1 MLETY
6 FADLFWLFVA
16 FGAGAILG
24 TFTGLIPGF
33 HVNNVALI
41 AVSLTPI
48 AVGLGLPLDLVAG
61 MIVSC
66 GTVHTFLNYIPSA
79 LVGAPDDNMALALLP
94 GHRMLVTGQAA
105 QGVAYSARGS
115 QMGMIMAIPLLIVAR
130 LLFGD
135 NPGLNWFEGSR
146 DILPWLLL
154 SISSFLLMTETTRL
168 PWPTF
173 LQKITSWMLIP
184 LPKPIRVS
192 IPIFAFRYEREWNAI
207 DLRFGSSSRKAG
219 ILVATAFFILAGMYG
234 WAVFELPARSPVGM
248 PSATLLMPSLAGLFG
263 IANLIDIYV
272 TTSEMP
278 KQEPNWELPA
288 MKPLA
293 VPTFLSAVVSSVM
306 AILPGMTAAQA
317 TGVVMSIRNITGR
330 LRDPNFVPADFEYSP
345 SSRDMSPEEMLAER
359 RRLFMEEVGGPMDED
374 EAFESKV
381 RDAELEEEEV
391 EVSVTKDD
399 EEMTDF
405 EALIALAQETPE
417 DFDEIEEVS
426 KQDLEV
432 IAVLSSVN
440 TAVTVMVLGFLY
452 MVGRPRSGAALALN
466 MIYPIDIWGTLEPPS
481 DFVRLVAI
489 TIFAGLFSVPVMIK
503 LAKGMLK
510 LHELIPLRTMVLS
523 VILFVSGLVWFS
535 TGFIGLGVLVIGTLM
550 GLMPPRIGI
559 RRSHGMG
566 IILVPIMIYTFGQ
579 QFDGFGFI

>member
-1 MLETY
+1 
-6 FADLFWLFVA
+6 
-16 FGAGAILG
+16 
-24 TFTGLIPGF
+24 
-33 HVNNVALI
+33 
-41 AVSLTPI
+41 
-48 AVGLGLPLDLVAG
+48 
-61 MIVSC
+61 
-66 GTVHTFLNYIPSA
+66 
-79 LVGAPDDNMALALLP
+79 
-94 GHRMLVTGQAA
+94 
-105 QGVAYSARGS
+105 
-115 QMGMIMAIPLLIVAR
+115 MGMIMAIPLLVVAR

-154 SISSFLLMTETTRL
+154 SISSFLLLTETTRL
-168 PWPTF
+168 PWPSI
-173 LQKITSWMLIP
+173 LQKATSWMRIP
-184 LPKPIRVS
+184 LPRPIRVS
-192 IPIFAFRYEREWNAI
+192 FPIFAYRYEREWDSI
-207 DLRFGSSSRKAG
+207 DLRLGNSSRKAG
-219 ILVATAFFILAGMYG
+219 IFVALCFFLLSGFYG

-278 KQEPNWELPA
+278 KQEPNWDLPP

-317 TGVVMSIRNITGR
+317 TVVVMSMRNIAGR
-330 LRDPNFVPADFEYSP
+330 LRDPNFIPADFEYSP
-345 SSRDMSPEEMLAER
+345 SNRDMSPEEMLAER
-359 RRLFMEEVGGPMDED
+359 RKLFMEEIGGVPIDDEIED
-374 EAFESKV
+374 ITKT
-381 RDAELEEEEV
+381 RELEN
-391 EVSVTKDD
+391 SD
-399 EEMTDF
+399 ET
-405 EALIALAQETPE
+405 
-417 DFDEIEEVS
+417 DFDELIKIAENTSES
-426 KQDLEV
+426 FDENEKTSTQDLEV

-489 TIFAGLFSVPVMIK
+489 TIIAGLFSVPVMIK
-503 LAKGMLK
+503 LSKGMLK
-510 LHELIPLRTMVLS
+510 LHELIPLRTMVIS
-523 VILFVSGLVWFS
+523 VIVFVSALVWFS

-566 IILVPIMIYTFGQ
+566 IILVPIMVYTFSQ

>member
-1 MLETY
+1 MGITKRDSMLLETY
-6 FADLFWLFVA
+6 LYDLFWLFMA

-48 AVGLGLPLDLVAG
+48 AIGIGLPLDIIAG

-66 GTVHTFLNYIPSA
+66 GMVHTFLNYIPSA

-115 QMGMIMAIPLLIVAR
+115 QMGMIMAIPLLVVAR

-154 SISSFLLMTETTRL
+154 SISSFLLLTETTRL
-168 PWPTF
+168 PWPSI
-173 LQKITSWMLIP
+173 LQKATSWMRIP

-192 IPIFAFRYEREWNAI
+192 FPIFAYRYEREWNAI
-207 DLRFGSSSRKAG
+207 DLRLGNSSRKAG
-219 ILVATAFFILAGMYG
+219 IFVALCFFLLSGFYG

-278 KQEPNWELPA
+278 KQEPNWDLPP

-317 TGVVMSIRNITGR
+317 TVVVMSMRNIAGR
-330 LRDPNFVPADFEYSP
+330 LRDPNFIPADFEYSP
-345 SSRDMSPEEMLAER
+345 SNRDMSPEEMLAER
-359 RRLFMEEVGGPMDED
+359 RKLFMEEIGGVPIDDGEIED
-374 EAFESKV
+374 VTKT
-381 RDAELEEEEV
+381 RELEN
-391 EVSVTKDD
+391 SD
-399 EEMTDF
+399 ET
-405 EALIALAQETPE
+405 
-417 DFDEIEEVS
+417 DFDELIKIAENTSES
-426 KQDLEV
+426 FDENEKTSTQDLEV

-466 MIYPIDIWGTLEPPS
+466 MIYPIDIWGTFEPPS

-489 TIFAGLFSVPVMIK
+489 TIIAGLFSVPVMIK
-503 LAKGMLK
+503 LSKGMLK
-510 LHELIPLRTMVLS
+510 LHELIPLRTMVIS
-523 VILFVSGLVWFS
+523 VIVFVSALVWFS

-566 IILVPIMIYTFGQ
+566 IILVPIMVYTFAQ
-579 QFDGFGFI
+579 QLDGFGFI

>member
-1 MLETY
+1 MLLETY
-6 FADLFWLFVA
+6 LYDLFWLFMA

-48 AVGLGLPLDLVAG
+48 AIGIGLPLDIIAG

-66 GTVHTFLNYIPSA
+66 GMVHTFLNYIPSA

-115 QMGMIMAIPLLIVAR
+115 QMGMIMAIPLLVVAR

-154 SISSFLLMTETTRL
+154 SISSFLLLTETTRL
-168 PWPTF
+168 PWPSI
-173 LQKITSWMLIP
+173 LQKATSWMRIP

-192 IPIFAFRYEREWNAI
+192 FPIFAYRYEREWNAI
-207 DLRFGSSSRKAG
+207 DLRLGNSSRKAG
-219 ILVATAFFILAGMYG
+219 IFVALCFFLLSGFYG

-278 KQEPNWELPA
+278 KQEPNWDLPP

-317 TGVVMSIRNITGR
+317 TVVVMSMRNIAGR
-330 LRDPNFVPADFEYSP
+330 LRDPNFIPADFEYSP
-345 SSRDMSPEEMLAER
+345 SNRDMSPEEMLAER
-359 RRLFMEEVGGPMDED
+359 RKLFMEEIGGVPIDDGEIED
-374 EAFESKV
+374 VTKT
-381 RDAELEEEEV
+381 RELEN
-391 EVSVTKDD
+391 SN
-399 EEMTDF
+399 
-405 EALIALAQETPE
+405 ET
-417 DFDEIEEVS
+417 DFDELIKIAENTSES
-426 KQDLEV
+426 FDENEKTSTQDLEV

-466 MIYPIDIWGTLEPPS
+466 MIYPIDIWGTFEPPS

-489 TIFAGLFSVPVMIK
+489 TIIAGLFSVPVMIK
-503 LAKGMLK
+503 LSKGMLK
-510 LHELIPLRTMVLS
+510 LHELIPLRTMVIS
-523 VILFVSGLVWFS
+523 VIVFVSALVWFS

-566 IILVPIMIYTFGQ
+566 IILVPIMVYTFAQ
-579 QFDGFGFI
+579 QLDGFGFI

>member
-1 MLETY
+1 MLLETY
-6 FADLFWLFVA
+6 LLDLFWLFMA

-48 AVGLGLPLDLVAG
+48 AIGIGLPLDIVAG

-154 SISSFLLMTETTRL
+154 SISTFLLLTETTRL
-168 PWPTF
+168 PWPSV
-173 LQKITSWMLIP
+173 LQKATSWMRIP

-192 IPIFAFRYEREWNAI
+192 FPIFAFRYEREWDAI
-207 DLRFGSSSRKAG
+207 DLRLGNSSRKAG
-219 ILVATAFFILAGMYG
+219 IFVALCFFLLSGFYG

-278 KQEPNWELPA
+278 KQEPNWDLPP

-317 TGVVMSIRNITGR
+317 TVVVMSMRNIAGR
-330 LRDPNFVPADFEYSP
+330 LRDPNFIPADFEYSP
-345 SSRDMSPEEMLAER
+345 SNRDMTPEEMLAER
-359 RRLFMEEVGGPMDED
+359 RKLFMEEISGEPFEVDET
-374 EAFESKV
+374 
-381 RDAELEEEEV
+381 EEITKNREIEDSEE
-391 EVSVTKDD
+391 T
-399 EEMTDF
+399 
-405 EALIALAQETPE
+405 
-417 DFDEIEEVS
+417 DFDELIKIAENTSES
-426 KQDLEV
+426 FDENEKTSTQDLEV

-489 TIFAGLFSVPVMIK
+489 TIIAGLFSVPVMIQ

-510 LHELIPLRTMVLS
+510 LHELIPLRTMVIS
-523 VILFVSGLVWFS
+523 VIVFVSALVWFS

-566 IILVPIMIYTFGQ
+566 IILVPIMVYTFAQ

>member
-6 FADLFWLFVA
+6 LHDLFWLFMA

-48 AVGLGLPLDLVAG
+48 AIGIGLPLDIIAG

-66 GTVHTFLNYIPSA
+66 GMVHTFLNYIPSA

-115 QMGMIMAIPLLIVAR
+115 QMGMIMAIPLLVVAR

-154 SISSFLLMTETTRL
+154 SISSFLLLTETTRL
-168 PWPTF
+168 PWPSI
-173 LQKITSWMLIP
+173 LQKATSWMRIP

-192 IPIFAFRYEREWNAI
+192 FPIFAYRYEREWDAI
-207 DLRFGSSSRKAG
+207 DLRLGNSSRKAG
-219 ILVATAFFILAGMYG
+219 IFVALCFFLLSGFYG

-278 KQEPNWELPA
+278 KQEPNWELPP

-293 VPTFLSAVVSSVM
+293 IPTFLSAVVSSVM

-317 TGVVMSIRNITGR
+317 TVVVMSMRNIAGR
-330 LRDPNFVPADFEYSP
+330 LRDPNFIPADFEYSP
-345 SSRDMSPEEMLAER
+345 SNRDMTPEEMLAER
-359 RRLFMEEVGGPMDED
+359 RKLFMEEIGGGPIEHED
-374 EAFESKV
+374 TEAITNTSEQENS
-381 RDAELEEEEV
+381 EETV
-391 EVSVTKDD
+391 L
-399 EEMTDF
+399 TDF
-405 EALIALAQETPE
+405 EELIEIAENTSE
-417 DFDEIEEVS
+417 SFDENEKTS
-426 KQDLEV
+426 TQDLEV

-489 TIFAGLFSVPVMIK
+489 TIIAGLFSVPVMIK
-503 LAKGMLK
+503 LSKGMLK
-510 LHELIPLRTMVLS
+510 LHELIPLRTMVIS
-523 VILFVSGLVWFS
+523 VILFVSALVWFS

-566 IILVPIMIYTFGQ
+566 IILVPIMIYTFAQ

>member
-1 MLETY
+1 MLLETY
-6 FADLFWLFVA
+6 LLDLFWLFMA

-48 AVGLGLPLDLVAG
+48 AIGIGLPLDIIAG

-66 GTVHTFLNYIPSA
+66 GMVHTFLNYIPSA

-115 QMGMIMAIPLLIVAR
+115 QMGMIMAIPLLVVAR

-154 SISSFLLMTETTRL
+154 SISSFLLLTETTRL
-168 PWPTF
+168 PWPSI
-173 LQKITSWMLIP
+173 LQKATSWMRIP
-184 LPKPIRVS
+184 LPRPIRVS
-192 IPIFAFRYEREWNAI
+192 FPIFAYRYEREWDSI
-207 DLRFGSSSRKAG
+207 DLRLGNSSRKAG
-219 ILVATAFFILAGMYG
+219 IFVALCFFLLSGFYG

-278 KQEPNWELPA
+278 KQEPNWDLPP

-317 TGVVMSIRNITGR
+317 TVVVMSMRNIAGR
-330 LRDPNFVPADFEYSP
+330 LRDPNFIPADFEYSP
-345 SSRDMSPEEMLAER
+345 SNRDMSPEEMLAER
-359 RRLFMEEVGGPMDED
+359 RKLFMEEIGGVPIDDEIED
-374 EAFESKV
+374 ITKT
-381 RDAELEEEEV
+381 RELEN
-391 EVSVTKDD
+391 SD
-399 EEMTDF
+399 ET
-405 EALIALAQETPE
+405 
-417 DFDEIEEVS
+417 DFDELIKIAENTSES
-426 KQDLEV
+426 FDENEKTSTQDLEV

-489 TIFAGLFSVPVMIK
+489 TIIAGLFSVPVMIK
-503 LAKGMLK
+503 LSKGMLK
-510 LHELIPLRTMVLS
+510 LHELIPLRTMVIS
-523 VILFVSGLVWFS
+523 VIVFVSALVWFS

-566 IILVPIMIYTFGQ
+566 IILVPIMVYTFSQ

>member
-1 MLETY
+1 MLLETY
-6 FADLFWLFVA
+6 LIDLFWLFMA

-48 AVGLGLPLDLVAG
+48 ALGIGLPLDIVAG

-154 SISSFLLMTETTRL
+154 SISTFLLLTETTRL
-168 PWPTF
+168 PWPAV
-173 LQKITSWMLIP
+173 LQKATSWMRVP

-192 IPIFAFRYEREWNAI
+192 FPIFAFRYEREWDAI
-207 DLRFGSSSRKAG
+207 DLRLGNSSRKAG
-219 ILVATAFFILAGMYG
+219 IFVALCFFLLSGFYG

-278 KQEPNWELPA
+278 KQEPNWDLPP

-317 TGVVMSIRNITGR
+317 TVVVMSMRNIAGR
-330 LRDPNFVPADFEYSP
+330 LRDPNFIPADFEYSP
-345 SSRDMSPEEMLAER
+345 SNRDMTPEEMLAER
-359 RRLFMEEVGGPMDED
+359 RKLFMEEISGEPFEVDET
-374 EAFESKV
+374 EEITKN
-381 RDAELEEEEV
+381 RDIEDSEE
-391 EVSVTKDD
+391 T
-399 EEMTDF
+399 
-405 EALIALAQETPE
+405 
-417 DFDEIEEVS
+417 DFDELIKIAENTTES
-426 KQDLEV
+426 FDENEKTSTQDLEV

-489 TIFAGLFSVPVMIK
+489 TIIAGLFSVPVMIQ

-510 LHELIPLRTMVLS
+510 LHELIPLRTMVIS
-523 VILFVSGLVWFS
+523 VIVFVSALVWFS

-566 IILVPIMIYTFGQ
+566 IILVPIMVYTFAQ
-579 QFDGFGFI
+579 QLDGFGFI

>member
-1 MLETY
+1 MIEAYLS
-6 FADLFWLFVA
+6 DLFWLFVA

-48 AVGLGLPLDLVAG
+48 AMNIGLPLDIIAG

-154 SISSFLLMTETTRL
+154 SISSFLLLTETTRL
-168 PWPTF
+168 PWPSF
-173 LQKITSWMLIP
+173 LQKATAWMRFP

-192 IPIFAFRYEREWNAI
+192 FPIFAFRYEREWKAI

-219 ILVATAFFILAGMYG
+219 ILVALSFFILSGMYG

-278 KQEPNWELPA
+278 KQEPNWELPP

-293 VPTFLSAVVSSVM
+293 IPTFLSAVVSSVM

-317 TGVVMSIRNITGR
+317 TVVVMSMRNIAGR
-330 LRDPNFVPADFEYSP
+330 LRDPNFIPADFEYSP
-345 SSRDMSPEEMLAER
+345 SNRDMTPDEMLAER
-359 RRLFMEEVGGPMDED
+359 RRLFMEEVGAIPLEIEED
-374 EAFESKV
+374 DGGKTRS
-381 RDAELEEEEV
+381 AEVAED
-391 EVSVTKDD
+391 T
-399 EEMTDF
+399 
-405 EALIALAQETPE
+405 
-417 DFDEIEEVS
+417 DFDELIKIAENTSES
-426 KQDLEV
+426 FDENDKTSTQDLEV

-440 TAVTVMVLGFLY
+440 TSVTVMVLGFLY

-489 TIFAGLFSVPVMIK
+489 TIIAGLFSVPVMIQ

-523 VILFVSGLVWFS
+523 VIFFVSTLVWFS

-550 GLMPPRIGI
+550 GLIPPRIGI

-566 IILVPIMIYTFGQ
+566 IILVPIMVYTFAQ

>member
-1 MLETY
+1 MLLETY
-6 FADLFWLFVA
+6 LYDLFWLFMA

-48 AVGLGLPLDLVAG
+48 AIGIGLPLDIIAG

-66 GTVHTFLNYIPSA
+66 GMVHTFLNYIPSA

-115 QMGMIMAIPLLIVAR
+115 QMGMIMAIPLLVVAR

-154 SISSFLLMTETTRL
+154 SISSFLLLTETTRL
-168 PWPTF
+168 PWPSI
-173 LQKITSWMLIP
+173 LQKATSWMRIP
-184 LPKPIRVS
+184 LPRPIRVS
-192 IPIFAFRYEREWNAI
+192 FPIFAYRYEREWDSI
-207 DLRFGSSSRKAG
+207 DLRLGNSSRKAG
-219 ILVATAFFILAGMYG
+219 IFVALCFFLLSGFYG

-278 KQEPNWELPA
+278 KQEPNWDLPP

-317 TGVVMSIRNITGR
+317 TVVVMSMRNIAGR
-330 LRDPNFVPADFEYSP
+330 LRDPNFIPADFEYSP
-345 SSRDMSPEEMLAER
+345 SNRDMSPEEMLAER
-359 RRLFMEEVGGPMDED
+359 RKLFMEEISGVSIEED
-374 EAFESKV
+374 EIEDITKT
-381 RDAELEEEEV
+381 RELEN
-391 EVSVTKDD
+391 SD
-399 EEMTDF
+399 ET
-405 EALIALAQETPE
+405 
-417 DFDEIEEVS
+417 DFDELIKIAENTSES
-426 KQDLEV
+426 FDENEKTSTQDLEV

-489 TIFAGLFSVPVMIK
+489 TIIAGLFSVPVMIK
-503 LAKGMLK
+503 LSKGMLK
-510 LHELIPLRTMVLS
+510 LHELIPLRTMVIS
-523 VILFVSGLVWFS
+523 VIVFVSALVWFS

-566 IILVPIMIYTFGQ
+566 IILVPIMVYTFSQ

>member
-115 QMGMIMAIPLLIVAR
+115 QMGMIMAIPLLVVAR

-154 SISSFLLMTETTRL
+154 SISSFLLLTETTRL
-168 PWPTF
+168 PWPSI
-173 LQKITSWMLIP
+173 LQKATSWMRIP
-184 LPKPIRVS
+184 LPRPIRVS
-192 IPIFAFRYEREWNAI
+192 FPIFAYRYEREWDSI
-207 DLRFGSSSRKAG
+207 DLRLGNSSRKAG
-219 ILVATAFFILAGMYG
+219 IFVALCFFLLSGFYG

-278 KQEPNWELPA
+278 KQEPNWDLPP

-317 TGVVMSIRNITGR
+317 TVVVMSMRNIAGR
-330 LRDPNFVPADFEYSP
+330 LRDPNFIPADFEYSP
-345 SSRDMSPEEMLAER
+345 SNRDMSPEEMLAER
-359 RRLFMEEVGGPMDED
+359 RKLFMEEIGGVPIDDEIED
-374 EAFESKV
+374 ITKT
-381 RDAELEEEEV
+381 RELEN
-391 EVSVTKDD
+391 TD
-399 EEMTDF
+399 ET
-405 EALIALAQETPE
+405 
-417 DFDEIEEVS
+417 DFDELIKIAENTSES
-426 KQDLEV
+426 FDENEKTSTQDLEV

-489 TIFAGLFSVPVMIK
+489 TIIAGLFSVPVMIK
-503 LAKGMLK
+503 LSKGMLK
-510 LHELIPLRTMVLS
+510 LHELIPLRTMVIS
-523 VILFVSGLVWFS
+523 VIVFVSALVWFS

-566 IILVPIMIYTFGQ
+566 IILVPIMVYTFAQ

>member
-6 FADLFWLFVA
+6 LHDLFWLFMA

-48 AVGLGLPLDLVAG
+48 AIGIGLPLDIIAG

-66 GTVHTFLNYIPSA
+66 GMVHTFLNYIPSA

-115 QMGMIMAIPLLIVAR
+115 QMGMIMAIPLLVVAR

-154 SISSFLLMTETTRL
+154 SISSFLLLTETTRL
-168 PWPTF
+168 PWPSI
-173 LQKITSWMLIP
+173 LQKATSWMRIP

-192 IPIFAFRYEREWNAI
+192 FPIFAYRYEREWDAI
-207 DLRFGSSSRKAG
+207 DLRLGNSSRKAG
-219 ILVATAFFILAGMYG
+219 IFVALCFFLLSGFYG

-278 KQEPNWELPA
+278 KQEPNWELPP

-293 VPTFLSAVVSSVM
+293 IPTFLSAVVSSVM

-317 TGVVMSIRNITGR
+317 TVVVMSMRNIAGR
-330 LRDPNFVPADFEYSP
+330 LRDPNFIPADFEYSP
-345 SSRDMSPEEMLAER
+345 SNRDMSPEEMLAER
-359 RRLFMEEVGGPMDED
+359 RKLFMEEISGVSIEED
-374 EAFESKV
+374 EIEDITKT
-381 RDAELEEEEV
+381 RELEN
-391 EVSVTKDD
+391 TD
-399 EEMTDF
+399 ET
-405 EALIALAQETPE
+405 
-417 DFDEIEEVS
+417 DFDELIKIAENTSES
-426 KQDLEV
+426 FDENEKTSTQDLEV

-489 TIFAGLFSVPVMIK
+489 TIIAGLFSVPVMIK
-503 LAKGMLK
+503 LSKGMLK
-510 LHELIPLRTMVLS
+510 LHELIPLRTMVIS
-523 VILFVSGLVWFS
+523 VIVFVSALVWFS

-566 IILVPIMIYTFGQ
+566 IILVPIMVYTFAQ

>member
-6 FADLFWLFVA
+6 LYDLFWLFMA

-48 AVGLGLPLDLVAG
+48 AIGIGLPLDIIAG

-66 GTVHTFLNYIPSA
+66 GMVHTFLNYIPSA

-115 QMGMIMAIPLLIVAR
+115 QMGMIMAIPLLVVAR

-154 SISSFLLMTETTRL
+154 SISSFLLLTETTRL
-168 PWPTF
+168 PWPSI
-173 LQKITSWMLIP
+173 LQKATSWMRIP

-192 IPIFAFRYEREWNAI
+192 FPIFAYRYEREWDAI
-207 DLRFGSSSRKAG
+207 DLRLGNSSRKAG
-219 ILVATAFFILAGMYG
+219 IFVALCFFLLSGFYG

-278 KQEPNWELPA
+278 KQEPNWELPP

-293 VPTFLSAVVSSVM
+293 IPTFLSAVVSSVM

-317 TGVVMSIRNITGR
+317 TVVVMSMRNIAGR
-330 LRDPNFVPADFEYSP
+330 LRDPNFIPADFEYSP
-345 SSRDMSPEEMLAER
+345 SNRDMTPEEMLAER
-359 RRLFMEEVGGPMDED
+359 RKLFMEEIGGGPIEHDDSEVITNTS
-374 EAFESKV
+374 EQENFEETV
-381 RDAELEEEEV
+381 L
-391 EVSVTKDD
+391 
-399 EEMTDF
+399 TDF
-405 EALIALAQETPE
+405 EELIEIAENTSE
-417 DFDEIEEVS
+417 SFDENEKTS
-426 KQDLEV
+426 TQDLEV

-489 TIFAGLFSVPVMIK
+489 TIIAGLFSVPVMIK
-503 LAKGMLK
+503 LSKGMLK
-510 LHELIPLRTMVLS
+510 LHELIPLRTMVIS
-523 VILFVSGLVWFS
+523 VIVFVSALVWFS

-566 IILVPIMIYTFGQ
+566 IILVPIMVYTFAQ

>member
-1 MLETY
+1 MLLETY
-6 FADLFWLFVA
+6 LLDLFWLFMA

-48 AVGLGLPLDLVAG
+48 AIGIGLPLDIIAG

-66 GTVHTFLNYIPSA
+66 GMVHTFLNYIPSA

-115 QMGMIMAIPLLIVAR
+115 QMGMIMAIPLLVVAR

-154 SISSFLLMTETTRL
+154 SISSFLLLTETTRL
-168 PWPTF
+168 PWPSI
-173 LQKITSWMLIP
+173 LQQATSWMRIP
-184 LPKPIRVS
+184 LPRPIRVS
-192 IPIFAFRYEREWNAI
+192 FPIFAYRYEREWDSI
-207 DLRFGSSSRKAG
+207 DLRLGNSSRKAG
-219 ILVATAFFILAGMYG
+219 IFVALCFFLLSGFYG

-278 KQEPNWELPA
+278 KQEPNWDLPP

-317 TGVVMSIRNITGR
+317 TVVVMSMRNIAGR
-330 LRDPNFVPADFEYSP
+330 LRDPNFIPADFEYSP
-345 SSRDMSPEEMLAER
+345 SNRDMSPEEMLAER
-359 RRLFMEEVGGPMDED
+359 RKLFMEEISGVSIEED
-374 EAFESKV
+374 EIEDITKT
-381 RDAELEEEEV
+381 RELEN
-391 EVSVTKDD
+391 TD
-399 EEMTDF
+399 ET
-405 EALIALAQETPE
+405 
-417 DFDEIEEVS
+417 DFDELIKIAENTSES
-426 KQDLEV
+426 FDENEKTSTQDLEV

-466 MIYPIDIWGTLEPPS
+466 MIYPIDIWGTFEPPS

-489 TIFAGLFSVPVMIK
+489 TIIAGLFSVPVMIK
-503 LAKGMLK
+503 LSKGMLK
-510 LHELIPLRTMVLS
+510 LHELIPLRTMVIS
-523 VILFVSGLVWFS
+523 VIVFVSALVWFS

-566 IILVPIMIYTFGQ
+566 IILVPIMVYTFAQ

>member
-6 FADLFWLFVA
+6 LHDLFWLFMA

-48 AVGLGLPLDLVAG
+48 AIGIGLPLDIIAG

-66 GTVHTFLNYIPSA
+66 GMVHTFLNYIPSA

-115 QMGMIMAIPLLIVAR
+115 QMGMIMAIPLLVVAR

-154 SISSFLLMTETTRL
+154 SISSFLLLTETTRL
-168 PWPTF
+168 PWPSI
-173 LQKITSWMLIP
+173 LQKATSWMRIP

-192 IPIFAFRYEREWNAI
+192 FPIFAYRYEREWDAI
-207 DLRFGSSSRKAG
+207 DLRLGNSSRKAG
-219 ILVATAFFILAGMYG
+219 IFVALCFFLLSGFYG

-278 KQEPNWELPA
+278 KQEPNWELPP

-293 VPTFLSAVVSSVM
+293 IPTFLSAVVSSVM

-317 TGVVMSIRNITGR
+317 TVVVMSMRNIAGR
-330 LRDPNFVPADFEYSP
+330 LRDPNFIPADFEYSP
-345 SSRDMSPEEMLAER
+345 SNRDMSPEEMLAER
-359 RRLFMEEVGGPMDED
+359 RKLFMEEIGGSPIENNETED
-374 EAFESKV
+374 I
-381 RDAELEEEEV
+381 
-391 EVSVTKDD
+391 TKTREIENSDD
-399 EEMTDF
+399 T
-405 EALIALAQETPE
+405 
-417 DFDEIEEVS
+417 DFDELIKIAENTDES
-426 KQDLEV
+426 FDENEKTSTQDLEV

-489 TIFAGLFSVPVMIK
+489 TIIAGLFSVPVMIK
-503 LAKGMLK
+503 LSKGMLK
-510 LHELIPLRTMVLS
+510 LHELIPLRTMVIS
-523 VILFVSGLVWFS
+523 VIVFVSALVWFS

-566 IILVPIMIYTFGQ
+566 IILVPIMIYTFAQ

>member
-1 MLETY
+1 MLLETY
-6 FADLFWLFVA
+6 LYDLFWLFMA

-48 AVGLGLPLDLVAG
+48 AMGIGLPLDIIAG

-66 GTVHTFLNYIPSA
+66 GMVHTFLNYIPSA

-115 QMGMIMAIPLLIVAR
+115 QMGMIMAIPLLVVAR

-154 SISSFLLMTETTRL
+154 GISSFLLLTETTRL
-168 PWPTF
+168 PWPSI
-173 LQKITSWMLIP
+173 LQKATSWMRIP

-192 IPIFAFRYEREWNAI
+192 FPIFAYRYEREWDAI
-207 DLRFGSSSRKAG
+207 DLRLGNSSRKAG
-219 ILVATAFFILAGMYG
+219 IFVALCFFLLSGFYG

-278 KQEPNWELPA
+278 KQEPNWDLPP

-317 TGVVMSIRNITGR
+317 TVVVMSMRNIAGR
-330 LRDPNFVPADFEYSP
+330 LRDPNFIPADFEYSP
-345 SSRDMSPEEMLAER
+345 SNRDMSPEEMLAER
-359 RRLFMEEVGGPMDED
+359 RKLFMEEIGGVPIE
-374 EAFESKV
+374 
-381 RDAELEEEEV
+381 
-391 EVSVTKDD
+391 DD
-399 EEMTDF
+399 EIEDITKTREIENSD
-405 EALIALAQETPE
+405 ET
-417 DFDEIEEVS
+417 DFDELIKIAENTSETFDENDKTS
-426 KQDLEV
+426 TQDLEV

-466 MIYPIDIWGTLEPPS
+466 MIYPIDIWGTFEPPS

-489 TIFAGLFSVPVMIK
+489 TIIAGLFSVPVMIK
-503 LAKGMLK
+503 LSKGMLK
-510 LHELIPLRTMVLS
+510 LHELIPLRTMVIS
-523 VILFVSGLVWFS
+523 VIVFVSALVWFS

-566 IILVPIMIYTFGQ
+566 IILVPIMVYTFAQ
-579 QFDGFGFI
+579 QLDGFGFI

>member
-6 FADLFWLFVA
+6 LHDLFWLFMA

-48 AVGLGLPLDLVAG
+48 AIGIGLPLDIIAG

-66 GTVHTFLNYIPSA
+66 GMVHTFLNYIPSA

-115 QMGMIMAIPLLIVAR
+115 QMGMIMAIPLLVVAR

-154 SISSFLLMTETTRL
+154 SISSFLLLTETTRL
-168 PWPTF
+168 PWPSI
-173 LQKITSWMLIP
+173 LQKATSWMRIP

-192 IPIFAFRYEREWNAI
+192 FPIFAYRYEREWDAI
-207 DLRFGSSSRKAG
+207 DLRLGNSSRKAG
-219 ILVATAFFILAGMYG
+219 IFVALCFFLLSGFYG

-278 KQEPNWELPA
+278 KQEPNWELPP

-293 VPTFLSAVVSSVM
+293 IPTFLSAVVSSVM

-317 TGVVMSIRNITGR
+317 TVVVMSMRNIAGR
-330 LRDPNFVPADFEYSP
+330 LRDPNFIPADFEYSP
-345 SSRDMSPEEMLAER
+345 SNRDMTPEEMLAER
-359 RRLFMEEVGGPMDED
+359 RKLFMEEIGGGPIEHDDSEVITNTS
-374 EAFESKV
+374 EQENFEETV
-381 RDAELEEEEV
+381 L
-391 EVSVTKDD
+391 
-399 EEMTDF
+399 TDF
-405 EALIALAQETPE
+405 EELIEIAENTSE
-417 DFDEIEEVS
+417 SFDENEKTS
-426 KQDLEV
+426 TQDLEV

-489 TIFAGLFSVPVMIK
+489 TIIAGLFSVPVMIK
-503 LAKGMLK
+503 LSKGMLK
-510 LHELIPLRTMVLS
+510 LHELIPLRTMVIS
-523 VILFVSGLVWFS
+523 VIVFVSALVWFS

-566 IILVPIMIYTFGQ
+566 IILVPIMVYTFAQ

>member
-1 MLETY
+1 M
-6 FADLFWLFVA
+6 A

-48 AVGLGLPLDLVAG
+48 AMNIGLPLDIIAG

-154 SISSFLLMTETTRL
+154 SISTFLLLTETTRL
-168 PWPTF
+168 PWPSI
-173 LQKITSWMLIP
+173 LQKATSWMRFP

-192 IPIFAFRYEREWNAI
+192 FPIFAFRYEREWNAI

-219 ILVATAFFILAGMYG
+219 ILVALSFFILSGMYG

-278 KQEPNWELPA
+278 KQEPNWDLPP

-317 TGVVMSIRNITGR
+317 TVVVMSMRNIAGR
-330 LRDPNFVPADFEYSP
+330 LRDPNFIPADFEYSP
-345 SSRDMSPEEMLAER
+345 SNRDMTPDEMLAER
-359 RRLFMEEVGGPMDED
+359 RRLFMEEVGAIPTEIDEGEVD
-374 EAFESKV
+374 KTRSLET
-381 RDAELEEEEV
+381 AED
-391 EVSVTKDD
+391 T
-399 EEMTDF
+399 
-405 EALIALAQETPE
+405 
-417 DFDEIEEVS
+417 DFDELIQIAENTSES
-426 KQDLEV
+426 FDENDKTSTQDLEV

-440 TAVTVMVLGFLY
+440 TSVTVMVLGFLY

-489 TIFAGLFSVPVMIK
+489 TIIAGLFSVPVMIQ

-523 VILFVSGLVWFS
+523 VIFFVSTLVWFS

-566 IILVPIMIYTFGQ
+566 IILVPIMIYTFAQ

>member
-1 MLETY
+1 MLLETY
-6 FADLFWLFVA
+6 LYDLFWLFMA

-48 AVGLGLPLDLVAG
+48 AIGIGLPLDIIAG

-66 GTVHTFLNYIPSA
+66 GMVHTFLNYIPSA

-154 SISSFLLMTETTRL
+154 SISSFLLLTETTRL
-168 PWPTF
+168 PWPSI
-173 LQKITSWMLIP
+173 LQKATSWMRIP

-192 IPIFAFRYEREWNAI
+192 FPIFAYRYEREWNAI
-207 DLRFGSSSRKAG
+207 DLRLGNSSRKAG
-219 ILVATAFFILAGMYG
+219 IFVALCFFLLSGFYG

-278 KQEPNWELPA
+278 KQEPNWDLPP

-317 TGVVMSIRNITGR
+317 TVVVMSMRNIAGR
-330 LRDPNFVPADFEYSP
+330 LRDPNFIPADFEYSP
-345 SSRDMSPEEMLAER
+345 SNRDMSPEEMLAER
-359 RRLFMEEVGGPMDED
+359 RKLFMEEIGGEPIEGDGIED
-374 EAFESKV
+374 VAKT
-381 RDAELEEEEV
+381 RELEN
-391 EVSVTKDD
+391 SD
-399 EEMTDF
+399 ET
-405 EALIALAQETPE
+405 
-417 DFDEIEEVS
+417 DFDELIKIAENTSES
-426 KQDLEV
+426 FDENEKTSTQDLEV

-466 MIYPIDIWGTLEPPS
+466 MIYPIDIWGTFEPPS

-489 TIFAGLFSVPVMIK
+489 TIIAGLFSVPVMIK
-503 LAKGMLK
+503 LSKGMLK
-510 LHELIPLRTMVLS
+510 LHELIPLRTMVIS
-523 VILFVSGLVWFS
+523 VIVFVSALVWFS

-566 IILVPIMIYTFGQ
+566 IILVPIMVYTFAQ
-579 QFDGFGFI
+579 QLDGFGFI

>member
-1 MLETY
+1 MLLETY
-6 FADLFWLFVA
+6 LYDLFWLFMA

-48 AVGLGLPLDLVAG
+48 AIGIGLPLDIIAG

-66 GTVHTFLNYIPSA
+66 GMVHTFLNYIPSA

-154 SISSFLLMTETTRL
+154 SISSFLLLTETTRL
-168 PWPTF
+168 PWPSI
-173 LQKITSWMLIP
+173 LQKATSWMRIP
-184 LPKPIRVS
+184 LPRPIRVS
-192 IPIFAFRYEREWNAI
+192 FPIFAYRYEREWNAI
-207 DLRFGSSSRKAG
+207 DLRLGNSSRKAG
-219 ILVATAFFILAGMYG
+219 IFVALCFFLLSGFYG

-278 KQEPNWELPA
+278 KQEPNWDLPP

-317 TGVVMSIRNITGR
+317 TVVVMSMRNIAGR
-330 LRDPNFVPADFEYSP
+330 LRDPNFIPADFEYSP
-345 SSRDMSPEEMLAER
+345 SNRDMSPEEMLAER
-359 RRLFMEEVGGPMDED
+359 RKLFMEEIGGVPIEGDGIEDVTETREIENSDE
-374 EAFESKV
+374 
-381 RDAELEEEEV
+381 
-391 EVSVTKDD
+391 T
-399 EEMTDF
+399 
-405 EALIALAQETPE
+405 
-417 DFDEIEEVS
+417 DFDELIKIAENTSES
-426 KQDLEV
+426 FDENEKTSTQDLEV

-466 MIYPIDIWGTLEPPS
+466 MIYPIDIWGTFEPPS

-489 TIFAGLFSVPVMIK
+489 TIIAGLFSVPVMIK
-503 LAKGMLK
+503 LSKGMLK
-510 LHELIPLRTMVLS
+510 LHELIPLRTMVIS
-523 VILFVSGLVWFS
+523 VIVFVSALVWFS

-566 IILVPIMIYTFGQ
+566 IILVPIMVYTFAQ
-579 QFDGFGFI
+579 QLDGFGFI

>member
-1 MLETY
+1 MLLETY
-6 FADLFWLFVA
+6 LIDLFWLFMA

-48 AVGLGLPLDLVAG
+48 ALGIGLPLDIVAG

-154 SISSFLLMTETTRL
+154 SISTFLLLTETTRL
-168 PWPTF
+168 PWPAV
-173 LQKITSWMLIP
+173 LQKATSWMRIP

-192 IPIFAFRYEREWNAI
+192 FPIFAFRYEREWDAI
-207 DLRFGSSSRKAG
+207 DLRLGNSSRKAG
-219 ILVATAFFILAGMYG
+219 IFVALCFFLLSGFYG

-278 KQEPNWELPA
+278 KQEPNWDLPP

-317 TGVVMSIRNITGR
+317 TVVVMSMRNIAGR
-330 LRDPNFVPADFEYSP
+330 LRDPNFIPADFEYSP
-345 SSRDMSPEEMLAER
+345 SNRDMTPDEMLAER
-359 RRLFMEEVGGPMDED
+359 RKLFMEEISGEP
-374 EAFESKV
+374 FEV
-381 RDAELEEEEV
+381 
-391 EVSVTKDD
+391 
-399 EEMTDF
+399 
-405 EALIALAQETPE
+405 
-417 DFDEIEEVS
+417 DEIEEITKNRDIEDS
-426 KQDLEV
+426 EETDFDELIKIAENTTESFDENEKTSTQDLEV

-489 TIFAGLFSVPVMIK
+489 TIISGLFSVPVMIQ

-510 LHELIPLRTMVLS
+510 LHELIPLRTMVIS
-523 VILFVSGLVWFS
+523 VIVFVSALVWFS

-566 IILVPIMIYTFGQ
+566 IILVPIMVYTFAQ
-579 QFDGFGFI
+579 QLDGFGFI

>member
-6 FADLFWLFVA
+6 LHDLFWLFMA

-48 AVGLGLPLDLVAG
+48 AIGIGLPLDIIAG

-66 GTVHTFLNYIPSA
+66 GMVHTFLNYIPSA

-115 QMGMIMAIPLLIVAR
+115 QMGMIMAIPLLVVAR

-154 SISSFLLMTETTRL
+154 SISSFLLLTETTRL
-168 PWPTF
+168 PWPSI
-173 LQKITSWMLIP
+173 LQKATSWMRIP

-192 IPIFAFRYEREWNAI
+192 FPIFAYRYEREWDAI
-207 DLRFGSSSRKAG
+207 DLRLGNSSRKAG
-219 ILVATAFFILAGMYG
+219 IFVALCFFLLSGFYG

-278 KQEPNWELPA
+278 KQEPNWELPP

-293 VPTFLSAVVSSVM
+293 IPTFLSAVVSSVM

-317 TGVVMSIRNITGR
+317 TVVVMSMRNIAGR
-330 LRDPNFVPADFEYSP
+330 LRDPNFIPADFEYSP
-345 SSRDMSPEEMLAER
+345 SNRDMTPEEMLAER
-359 RRLFMEEVGGPMDED
+359 RKLFMEEIGGGPIEHDDTEVIANTS
-374 EAFESKV
+374 EQENS
-381 RDAELEEEEV
+381 EE
-391 EVSVTKDD
+391 T
-399 EEMTDF
+399 
-405 EALIALAQETPE
+405 
-417 DFDEIEEVS
+417 DFDELIKIAENTSES
-426 KQDLEV
+426 FDENEKTSTQDLEV

-489 TIFAGLFSVPVMIK
+489 TIIAGLFSVPVMIK
-503 LAKGMLK
+503 LSKGMLK
-510 LHELIPLRTMVLS
+510 LHELIPLRTMVIS
-523 VILFVSGLVWFS
+523 VIVFVSALVWFS

-566 IILVPIMIYTFGQ
+566 IILVPIMIYTFAQ

>member
-1 MLETY
+1 MLLETY
-6 FADLFWLFVA
+6 LYDLFWLFMA

-48 AVGLGLPLDLVAG
+48 AIGIGLPLDIIAG

-66 GTVHTFLNYIPSA
+66 GMVHTFLNYIPSA

-115 QMGMIMAIPLLIVAR
+115 QMGMIMAIPLLVVAR

-154 SISSFLLMTETTRL
+154 SISSFLLLTETTRL
-168 PWPTF
+168 PWPSI
-173 LQKITSWMLIP
+173 LQKATSWMRIP
-184 LPKPIRVS
+184 LPRPIRVS
-192 IPIFAFRYEREWNAI
+192 FPIFAYRYEREWDSI
-207 DLRFGSSSRKAG
+207 DLRLGNSSRKAG
-219 ILVATAFFILAGMYG
+219 IFVALCFFLLSGFYG

-278 KQEPNWELPA
+278 KQEPNWDLPP

-317 TGVVMSIRNITGR
+317 TVVVMSMRNIAGR
-330 LRDPNFVPADFEYSP
+330 LRDPNFIPADFEYSP
-345 SSRDMSPEEMLAER
+345 SNRDMSPEEMLAER
-359 RRLFMEEVGGPMDED
+359 RKLFMEEISGVSIEED
-374 EAFESKV
+374 EIEDITKT
-381 RDAELEEEEV
+381 RELEN
-391 EVSVTKDD
+391 SD
-399 EEMTDF
+399 ET
-405 EALIALAQETPE
+405 
-417 DFDEIEEVS
+417 DFDELIKIAENTSES
-426 KQDLEV
+426 FDENEKTSTQDLEV

-466 MIYPIDIWGTLEPPS
+466 MIYPIDIWGTFEPPS

-489 TIFAGLFSVPVMIK
+489 TIIAGLFSVPVMIK
-503 LAKGMLK
+503 LSKGMLK
-510 LHELIPLRTMVLS
+510 LHELIPLRTMVIS
-523 VILFVSGLVWFS
+523 VIVFVSALVWFS

-566 IILVPIMIYTFGQ
+566 IILVPIMVYTFSQ

>member
-1 MLETY
+1 MLLETY
-6 FADLFWLFVA
+6 LYDLFWLFMA

-48 AVGLGLPLDLVAG
+48 AIGIGLPLDIIAG

-66 GTVHTFLNYIPSA
+66 GMVHTFLNYIPSA

-115 QMGMIMAIPLLIVAR
+115 QMGMIMAIPLLVVAR

-154 SISSFLLMTETTRL
+154 SISSFLLLTETTRL
-168 PWPTF
+168 PWPSI
-173 LQKITSWMLIP
+173 LQKATSWMRIP

-192 IPIFAFRYEREWNAI
+192 FPIFAYRYEREWNAI
-207 DLRFGSSSRKAG
+207 DLRLGNSSRKAG
-219 ILVATAFFILAGMYG
+219 IFVALCFFLLSGFYG

-278 KQEPNWELPA
+278 KQEPNWDLPP

-317 TGVVMSIRNITGR
+317 TVVVMSIRNIAGR
-330 LRDPNFVPADFEYSP
+330 LRDPNFIPADFEYSP
-345 SSRDMSPEEMLAER
+345 SNRDMSPEEMLAER
-359 RRLFMEEVGGPMDED
+359 RKLFMEEIGGVPIDDGEIED
-374 EAFESKV
+374 VTKT
-381 RDAELEEEEV
+381 RELEN
-391 EVSVTKDD
+391 SD
-399 EEMTDF
+399 ET
-405 EALIALAQETPE
+405 
-417 DFDEIEEVS
+417 DFDELIKIAENTSES
-426 KQDLEV
+426 FDENEKTSTQDLEV

-466 MIYPIDIWGTLEPPS
+466 MIYPIDIWGTFEPPS

-489 TIFAGLFSVPVMIK
+489 TIIAGLFSVPVMIK
-503 LAKGMLK
+503 LSKGMLK
-510 LHELIPLRTMVLS
+510 LHELIPLRTMVIS
-523 VILFVSGLVWFS
+523 VIVFVSALVWFS

-566 IILVPIMIYTFGQ
+566 IILVPIMVYTFAQ
-579 QFDGFGFI
+579 QLDGFGFI